1 MKTLIILRGLPG
13 AGKTTI
19 IKYIEKQYG
28 QEATVCSA
36 DHYWYFGKEHIPENY
51 KFDIALLDK
60 AHGSCKY
67 NCIKAIEERKE
78 LIVIDNTNIRLK
90 EFKLYALLGSEA
102 GYKVISHAITGMN
115 AEDSFKSN
123 IHNVPLEICV
133 RMLKA
138 FEKCPRKIIG
148 QNDGSVVE
156 VEEIVHDFTWIRK
169 GVFANGNFGSKNSKK
184 SC

>member
-19 IKYIEKQYG
+19 IKELEKQYG

-36 DHYWYFGKEHIPENY
+36 DHYWYFGKEQIPENY
-51 KFDIALLDK
+51 KFDIALLSK

-67 NCIKAIEERKE
+67 NCIKAIEVEKE
-78 LIVIDNTNIRLK
+78 LIIIDNTNIKLK
-90 EFKLYALLGSEA
+90 DLKVYALLGQEA
-102 GYKVISHAITGMN
+102 GYKVICHSITGMT

-123 IHNVPLEICV
+123 VHNVPLETCV

-156 VEEIVHDFTWIRK
+156 IEEIVHDFGWIRK
-169 GVFANGNFGSKNSKK
+169 GVFRNGHFGTKNSKK
-184 SC
+184 NR